1 MLEKTE
7 FKSEGQVTYQ
17 EDTVVSRIT
26 SLSLYTYS
34 LVDPSFKSRG
44 PLVFF
49 FMTLEGGLLITSSW
63 QHPRQV
69 GGPLSA

>member
-49 FMTLEGGLLITSSW
+49 L
-63 QHPRQV
+63 
-69 GGPLSA
+69 